1 MQGVN
6 KMLPNDPFML
16 LSYINTQ
23 LRDKYSSLD
32 ELCDDMDV
40 STEDIISKLDNAG
53 YIYDKN
59 ANKFL
64 CK

>member
-1 MQGVN
+1 
-6 KMLPNDPFML
+6 MLPNDPFML

-32 ELCDDMDV
+32 ELCDDTDV
-40 STEDIISKLDNAG
+40 SAEDIISKLDNAG
-53 YIYDKN
+53 YVYDKN
-59 ANKFL
+59 TNKFC

>member
-1 MQGVN
+1 
-6 KMLPNDPFML
+6 MLPNDPFML

-40 STEDIISKLDNAG
+40 SAEDIISKLDNAG
-53 YIYDKN
+53 YVYDKN
-59 ANKFL
+59 ANKFC

>member
-1 MQGVN
+1 MIP
-6 KMLPNDPFML
+6 KDPFML

-40 STEDIISKLDNAG
+40 SAEDIISKLDNAG

-59 ANKFL
+59 ANKFI

>member
-1 MQGVN
+1 
-6 KMLPNDPFML
+6 MLPNDPFML

-23 LRDKYSSLD
+23 LRDKYSSFD

-40 STEDIISKLDNAG
+40 SHDDILSKLDNAG

-59 ANKFL
+59 TNKFI

>member
-1 MQGVN
+1 MI
-6 KMLPNDPFML
+6 PNDPFML

-40 STEDIISKLDNAG
+40 SAEDIISKLDNAG
-53 YIYDKN
+53 YVYDKN
-59 ANKFL
+59 ANKIL

>member
-1 MQGVN
+1 
-6 KMLPNDPFML
+6 MLPNDPFML

-32 ELCDDMDV
+32 ELCDDTDV
-40 STEDIISKLDNAG
+40 SAEDIISKLDNAG
-53 YIYDKN
+53 YVYDKN
-59 ANKFL
+59 ANKFC

>member
-1 MQGVN
+1 
-6 KMLPNDPFML
+6 MLPNDPFML

>member
-1 MQGVN
+1 
-6 KMLPNDPFML
+6 MLPNDPFML

-23 LRDKYSSLD
+23 LRDKYGSLD

-40 STEDIISKLDNAG
+40 CAEDIISKLDATG

-59 ANKFL
+59 INKFI